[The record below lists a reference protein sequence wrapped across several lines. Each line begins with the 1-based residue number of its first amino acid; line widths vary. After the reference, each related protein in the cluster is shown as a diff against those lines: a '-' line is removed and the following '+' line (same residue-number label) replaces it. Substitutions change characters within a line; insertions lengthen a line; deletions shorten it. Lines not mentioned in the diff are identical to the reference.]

1 MSATATLTYTAS
13 LGATKSF
20 NPASVSPGGKST
32 VTIRLSNGGAVP
44 LTNVSATDPL
54 PAGMLL
60 ATPPNAY
67 TTCGG
72 ATTVTAAA
80 GGNSASTG
88 RRQGNDGRCDAGD
101 GASACDCAGAGGKH
115 GNSDVT
121 GPCDCAA
128 ADCGRPGEADC
139 VAGGRRVGSRDAH
152 PREVHRVARGRVV
165 RRRSVGYRASPGRSH
180 PHRGRCRAGDGA
192 GDGW

>member
-72 ATTVTAAA
+72 GDNSHS
-80 GGNSASTG
+80 GGG
-88 RRQGNDGRCDAGD
+88 RQQCQLGGCLIG
-101 GASACDCAGAGGKH
+101 SGGKLRLF
-115 GNSDVT
+115 V
-121 GPCDCAA
+121 
-128 ADCGRPGEADC
+128 
-139 VAGGRRVGSRDAH
+139 
-152 PREVHRVARGRVV
+152 
-165 RRRSVGYRASPGRSH
+165 
-180 PHRGRCRAGDGA
+180 
-192 GDGW
+192 